1 MKIGIIGCGQVGAS
15 SAYACVLQGVGTELV
30 LIDRNEALAHAQAE
44 DILHATPFSSPLQVR
59 AGHYDDLE
67 GAAIVVIAAGAA
79 QKAGETRLDLLKRN
93 ADIFNLIIPQILSAA
108 PDAILL
114 IASNPV
120 DVMTQLVAHIAHNTK
135 GIPSSRIIGS
145 GTILDSARFRSLIAA
160 HLGISSH
167 SIHAYVLGEH
177 GDSEV
182 LHWSGAT
189 VGTLPLMEFA
199 AQISRPLTQQIRH
212 EIDEGVRRAAYRIIQ
227 GKGATWFG
235 IGAGIAR
242 IAKAIIG
249 DEHVLMTC
257 SSPTP
262 NIISGIGS
270 VSLSLPRII
279 NAEGI
284 VHTLHPLLNDEETLG
299 MQRTGEI
306 LAKAAEDIGA
316 IDGIGSVPG

>member
-1 MKIGIIGCGQVGAS
+1 
-15 SAYACVLQGVGTELV
+15 LV
-30 LIDRNEALAHAQAE
+30 LVDRNEALAKAQAE
-44 DILHATPFSSPLQVR
+44 DILHATPFAASLQVR
-59 AGHYDDLE
+59 AGCYEDLH
-67 GAAIVVIAAGAA
+67 GAGIVVIAAGAA
-79 QKAGETRLDLLKRN
+79 QKDGETRLDLLKRN
-93 ADIFNLIIPQILSAA
+93 AEIFTKIIPQILSAA

-120 DVMTQLVAHIAHNTK
+120 DVMTHLVAHIAQQTK
-135 GIPSSRIIGS
+135 GIASSRIIGS

-160 HLGISSH
+160 HLGVSSH

-189 VGTLPLMEFA
+189 VGTLPLVNFA
-199 AQISRPLTQQIRH
+199 AQTGCPVTQQIKA

-249 DEHVLMTC
+249 NENTLMTC
-257 SSPTP
+257 STPTP
-262 NIISGIGS
+262 NMMTGTGTI
-270 VSLSLPRII
+270 SLSLPRVI
-279 NAEGI
+279 NAQGI
-284 VHTLHPLLNDEETLG
+284 VQTLRPILNDEETLG
-299 MQRTGEI
+299 MQRTAEI
-306 LAKAAEDIGA
+306 LAKAADDIGA
-316 IDGIGSVPG
+316 IHVL